1 MILATDMADH
11 MSHINVLDSKIQHK
25 NISKERNNGHL
36 IIDETDDA
44 SKFQSQQLCL
54 EQLIHA
60 CDLSTPTRS
69 FETCKKWTYML
80 MEEFFT
86 QGDVERTS
94 NKPISFLCDR
104 ATVNVARAQ
113 PGFLNNI
120 VLPYWNLISTIFPQ
134 LDEITQRAQY
144 CVTEWQNFTETDEEK
159 LVYSEDPNQSYYKV
173 ILSKPKPIQV
183 SPLLFGD
190 RGVPSIN
197 ESIIGDEAAIE
208 RANST

>member
-1 MILATDMADH
+1 
-11 MSHINVLDSKIQHK
+11 
-25 NISKERNNGHL
+25 
-36 IIDETDDA
+36 
-44 SKFQSQQLCL
+44 
-54 EQLIHA
+54 
-60 CDLSTPTRS
+60 
-69 FETCKKWTYML
+69 

-144 CVTEWQNFTETDEEK
+144 CVTEW
-159 LVYSEDPNQSYYKV
+159 
-173 ILSKPKPIQV
+173 
-183 SPLLFGD
+183 
-190 RGVPSIN
+190 
-197 ESIIGDEAAIE
+197 
-208 RANST
+208 